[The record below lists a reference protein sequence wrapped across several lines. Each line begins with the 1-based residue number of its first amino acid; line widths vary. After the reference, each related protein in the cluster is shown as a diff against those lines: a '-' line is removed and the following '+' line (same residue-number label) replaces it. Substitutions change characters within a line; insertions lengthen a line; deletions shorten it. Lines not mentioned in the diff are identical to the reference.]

1 MNIYRPGELAKA
13 LALLEPKRWMERYFP
28 KQLLEALA
36 ELADI
41 RAGQIRA
48 WLLLGQ
54 PGRWP
59 YGPDDGENPYT
70 GLFIQGHFPDRRYRI
85 LLDGTVM
92 VDRWL
97 LSRDSS
103 ARELLE
109 KAEAAGFQPW
119 G

>member
-1 MNIYRPGELAKA
+1 MNIHGLDELRRA
-13 LALLEPKRWMERYFP
+13 LALLEPRRWMERSFP

-36 ELADI
+36 GLADI
-41 RAGQIRA
+41 RAGE
-48 WLLLGQ
+48 

-59 YGPDDGENPYT
+59 CGPDDGENPYT

-92 VDRWL
+92 IDRWL

-109 KAEAAGFQPW
+109 KAEAAGFQSW